1 MLRINLLPIR
11 QLQKITKARNQLLVF
26 FLIFCVVLAL
36 LGATGVLLAAK
47 ITELNEDIVAKTN
60 EKKSFDKVVQE
71 IADLEKR
78 RLDLNN
84 KIKILNQLKTDSSLT
99 VHVLDDVANII
110 DNKRMWITSFKQNG
124 GSLSLSGYALDNKTI
139 AEFMENLKL
148 DSKYINGVNLS
159 NTSLKNV
166 SGKGLKS
173 FSISASASS
182 PAPPAPPAQAEAG
195 AAKQQ

>member
-1 MLRINLLPIR
+1 MLRINLLPVR
-11 QLQKITKARNQLLVF
+11 QLKKIAKARNQLLVF
-26 FLIFCVVLAL
+26 FLVFCVVLAL

-71 IADLEKR
+71 IAELEKR

-84 KIKILNQLKTDSSLT
+84 KIKIINQLKTDSSLT
-99 VHVLDDVANII
+99 VHVLDDVAQII

-124 GSLSLSGYALDNKTI
+124 GSLALSGYALDNKTI
-139 AEFMENLKL
+139 AEFMDNLKL
-148 DSKYINGVNLS
+148 DSEYVNGVRLS

-173 FSISASASS
+173 FSISASVSS
-182 PAPPAPPAQAEAG
+182 PVPPEQAGTG
-195 AAKQQ
+195 AVEQQ

>member
-11 QLQKITKARNQLLVF
+11 QLQKRTKARNQLLVF
-26 FLIFCVVLAL
+26 ILIFGVVLAL

-84 KIKILNQLKTDSSLT
+84 KIRIINQLKTDSSLT
-99 VHVLDDVANII
+99 VHVLDEVAKII
-110 DNKRMWITSFKQNG
+110 DNKRMWITSFNQNG
-124 GSLSLSGYALDNKTI
+124 GNLALSGYALDNKTI
-139 AEFMENLKL
+139 AEFMENLRL
-148 DSKYINGVNLS
+148 DSEYINGVNLS
-159 NTSLKNV
+159 NTSLKNI
-166 SGKGLKS
+166 SGNSLKS
-173 FSISASASS
+173 FSISASVSS
-182 PAPPAPPAQAEAG
+182 PAPPEGTQGEAAQ
-195 AAKQQ
+195 QQ

>member
-11 QLQKITKARNQLLVF
+11 QLQKIAKARNQLLVF

-36 LGATGVLLAAK
+36 LGATGALLAAK

-84 KIKILNQLKTDSSLT
+84 KIKIINQLKTDSSLT
-99 VHVLDDVANII
+99 VHVLDDVAKII

-124 GSLSLSGYALDNKTI
+124 GSLALAGYALDNKTI
-139 AEFMENLKL
+139 AEFMDNLKL
-148 DSKYINGVNLS
+148 DSEYVNGVNLS

-173 FSISASASS
+173 FSISASVSS
-182 PAPPAPPAQAEAG
+182 PAPPAQTEAG

>member
-11 QLQKITKARNQLLVF
+11 QLQKIAKARNQLLLFFLVF
-26 FLIFCVVLAL
+26 FVVLGL
-36 LGATGVLLAAK
+36 LGATGALLAAK
-47 ITELNEDIVAKTN
+47 ITELNQDIVAKTN

-84 KIKILNQLKTDSSLT
+84 KIKIINQLKTDSSLT
-99 VHVLDDVANII
+99 VHVLDDVAQII
-110 DNKRMWITSFKQNG
+110 DNNRMWITSFKQSG
-124 GSLSLSGYALDNKTI
+124 GSLALAGYALDNKTI
-139 AEFMENLKL
+139 AEFMDSLKL
-148 DSKYINGVNLS
+148 DSEYVNGVNLS

-173 FSISASASS
+173 FSISASVSS
-182 PAPPAPPAQAEAG
+182 PAPPEPNEAG
-195 AAKQQ
+195 AVKQQ

>member
-11 QLQKITKARNQLLVF
+11 RLQKIAKARNQLLLF
-26 FLIFCVVLAL
+26 FLVFCVVLAL

-71 IADLEKR
+71 IAELEKR

-84 KIKILNQLKTDSSLT
+84 KIKIINQLKTDSSLT
-99 VHVLDDVANII
+99 VHVLDDVAKII

-124 GSLSLSGYALDNKTI
+124 GSLALSGYALDNKTI
-139 AEFMENLKL
+139 AEFMDNLKL
-148 DSKYINGVNLS
+148 DSEYVNSVNLS

-173 FSISASASS
+173 FSISASVSS
-182 PAPPAPPAQAEAG
+182 PATPEPDQTG
-195 AAKQQ
+195 AAEQQQK

>member
-11 QLQKITKARNQLLVF
+11 QLQKIAKARNQLLVF

-84 KIKILNQLKTDSSLT
+84 KIKIINQLKTDSSLT
-99 VHVLDDVANII
+99 VHVLDDVAKII
-110 DNKRMWITSFKQNG
+110 DNKR
-124 GSLSLSGYALDNKTI
+124 
-139 AEFMENLKL
+139 
-148 DSKYINGVNLS
+148 
-159 NTSLKNV
+159 
-166 SGKGLKS
+166 
-173 FSISASASS
+173 
-182 PAPPAPPAQAEAG
+182 
-195 AAKQQ
+195 

>member
-11 QLQKITKARNQLLVF
+11 QLQKIAKARNQLLVF
-26 FLIFCVVLAL
+26 FLIFFVVLAL
-36 LGATGVLLAAK
+36 LGVTGSLLTAK
-47 ITELNEDIVAKTN
+47 VTELNEDIIAKTN
-60 EKKSFDKVVQE
+60 EVKSFDKVIQE

-99 VHVLDDVANII
+99 VHVLDDVSKII

-148 DSKYINGVNLS
+148 DSTYVNGVNLS

-173 FSISASASS
+173 FSISAGVSS
-182 PAPPAPPAQAEAG
+182 PAPPAKTQAE

>member
-1 MLRINLLPIR
+1 MLKINLLPIR
-11 QLQKITKARNQLLVF
+11 QLKKRTKARNQLFLF

-84 KIKILNQLKTDSSLT
+84 KIKIINQLKTDSSLT
-99 VHVLDDVANII
+99 VHVLDEVANII
-110 DNKRMWITSFKQNG
+110 DNKRMWITSIKQSG
-124 GSLSLSGYALDNKTI
+124 GSLALSGYALDNKTI
-139 AEFMENLKL
+139 AEFMENLRL
-148 DSKYINGVNLS
+148 DSDYVNSVNLS

-166 SGKGLKS
+166 SGNSLKS
-173 FSISASASS
+173 FSIS
-182 PAPPAPPAQAEAG
+182 EWG
-195 AAKQQ
+195 AIKEEE

>member
-11 QLQKITKARNQLLVF
+11 QLQKIAKARNQLLLF
-26 FLIFCVVLAL
+26 FLVFCVVLAL
-36 LGATGVLLAAK
+36 LGATAALLSAK
-47 ITELNEDIVAKTN
+47 ITELNVDIVAKTN

-71 IADLEKR
+71 IAELEKR

-84 KIKILNQLKTDSSLT
+84 KIKIINQLKTDSSLT

-124 GSLSLSGYALDNKTI
+124 GRLALSGFALDNKTI
-139 AEFMENLKL
+139 AEFMDNLKL
-148 DSKYINGVNLS
+148 DSEYIKGVNLS

-173 FSISASASS
+173 FSISASVSS
-182 PAPPAPPAQAEAG
+182 PAPPQQPEAEA
-195 AAKQQ
+195 APQQ

>member
-11 QLQKITKARNQLLVF
+11 QLQKIAKARNQLLLFFLVF
-26 FLIFCVVLAL
+26 FVVLAL
-36 LGATGVLLAAK
+36 LGATAALLSAK

-71 IADLEKR
+71 IAELEKR

-84 KIKILNQLKTDSSLT
+84 KIKIINQLKTDSSLT

-124 GSLSLSGYALDNKTI
+124 GSLALSGYALDNKTI
-139 AEFMENLKL
+139 AEFMDNLTL
-148 DSKYINGVNLS
+148 DSEYINGVNLS

-173 FSISASASS
+173 FSISASVSS
-182 PAPPAPPAQAEAG
+182 PAPPQQPEAETAP
-195 AAKQQ
+195 QQ

>member
-1 MLRINLLPIR
+1 MLKINLLPIR
-11 QLQKITKARNQLLVF
+11 QLKKRTKARNQLFVF

-84 KIKILNQLKTDSSLT
+84 KIKIINQLKTDSSLT
-99 VHVLDDVANII
+99 VHVLDEVANII
-110 DNKRMWITSFKQNG
+110 DNKRMWITSIKQSG
-124 GSLSLSGYALDNKTI
+124 GSLALSGYALDNKTI
-139 AEFMENLKL
+139 AEFMENLRL
-148 DSKYINGVNLS
+148 DSDYVNSVNLS

-166 SGKGLKS
+166 SGNSLKS
-173 FSISASASS
+173 FSISASVSS
-182 PAPPAPPAQAEAG
+182 PTPPTEPQAEEANT
-195 AAKQQ
+195 QQ

>member
-11 QLQKITKARNQLLVF
+11 QLQKIAKARNQLLVF

-60 EKKSFDKVVQE
+60 EKKSFDKVIQE

-84 KIKILNQLKTDSSLT
+84 KIKIINQLKTDSSLT
-99 VHVLDDVANII
+99 VHVLDDVAKII

-124 GSLSLSGYALDNKTI
+124 GSLALSGYALDNKTI
-139 AEFMENLKL
+139 AEFMDNLTL
-148 DSKYINGVNLS
+148 DSEYINGVDLS

-173 FSISASASS
+173 FTISASVSS
-182 PAPPAPPAQAEAG
+182 PAPPAQTEAG

>member
-1 MLRINLLPIR
+1 MLRINLLPVR
-11 QLQKITKARNQLLVF
+11 QLKKIAKARNQLLVF
-26 FLIFCVVLAL
+26 FLVFCVVLAL

-71 IADLEKR
+71 IAELEKR

-84 KIKILNQLKTDSSLT
+84 KIKIINQLKTDSSLT
-99 VHVLDDVANII
+99 VHVLDDVAQII

-124 GSLSLSGYALDNKTI
+124 GSLALSGYALDNKTI
-139 AEFMENLKL
+139 AEFMDNLKL
-148 DSKYINGVNLS
+148 DSEYVNGVSLS

-173 FSISASASS
+173 FSISASVSS
-182 PAPPAPPAQAEAG
+182 PVPPEQAEAG
-195 AAKQQ
+195 VAEQQ

>member
-11 QLQKITKARNQLLVF
+11 QLQKIAKARNQLLVF

-36 LGATGVLLAAK
+36 LGATGALLAAK

-84 KIKILNQLKTDSSLT
+84 KIKIINQLKTDSSLT
-99 VHVLDDVANII
+99 VHVLDDVAKII

-124 GSLSLSGYALDNKTI
+124 GSLALSGYALDNKTI
-139 AEFMENLKL
+139 AEFMDNLTL
-148 DSKYINGVNLS
+148 DSEYVNSVNLS

-173 FSISASASS
+173 FSISASVSS
-182 PAPPAPPAQAEAG
+182 PAPPAQTETG